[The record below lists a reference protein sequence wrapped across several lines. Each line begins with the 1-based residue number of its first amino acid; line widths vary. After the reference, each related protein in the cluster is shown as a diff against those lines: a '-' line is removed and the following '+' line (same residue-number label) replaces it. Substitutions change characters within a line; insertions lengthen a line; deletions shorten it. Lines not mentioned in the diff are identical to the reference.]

1 MAWIVGPMK
10 YSTKS
15 SLSVAG
21 AAGDMTFA
29 TGENAPELRPAICTP
44 LRPIETATP
53 GRIAFNPTNGPGAV
67 PTRTDFLRSP
77 APSGQVSRNSNI
89 PLEGSTR
96 HSLLI
101 EDGESAVSYF
111 NLEINPQIAT
121 SLVHCLNHR
130 HKGARRFPVTAPDAQ
145 GTLIVW
151 ARDPQ
156 ECREHIMNAL
166 FDLIFELNGTV
177 SAPP

>member
-101 EDGESAVSYF
+101 EDGESVVSYF
-111 NLEINPQIAT
+111 NLEIKSADRNIACSLPQPPTQRRPQISGHGPRRARYPDR
-121 SLVHCLNHR
+121 V
-130 HKGARRFPVTAPDAQ
+130 GARSARVP
-145 GTLIVW
+145 GTHN
-151 ARDPQ
+151 
-156 ECREHIMNAL
+156 ECVVRSHL
-166 FDLIFELNGTV
+166 
-177 SAPP
+177 